1 MGFCTKSQTLVIPGT
16 NFIHVYRVWGDKL
29 EQKCKILSECKLISA
44 DVDIDGVIAI
54 CATTTSITADTGVA
68 TRAIWKPSVVWI
80 YDHKGVPM
88 SRFDVGF
95 PVTHVRFCGTML
107 CVLTSDQLYFFTLGP
122 KATCVHKRPLPF
134 EYPSVVSFKTRILE
148 TNSGM
153 KERVVIVVAKERN
166 VCWMEWESE
175 HPRVRFVKQ
184 SSKDDFHQHN
194 ITNIAIDLDLNM
206 ILTSSTQGTV
216 IRAFSL
222 DSGDLK
228 HEFRRGYWSAGILDM
243 GFGWRRAGEEPFVY
257 CLSEN
262 MTLHFWETHPLVPS
276 ILQSVSGVVESLMSL
291 TDGSSSMMSGAQ
303 VPPRFGYYVKTTLP
317 LPIKKLEISCLDQRF
332 LIMASSAT
340 SVHLFIYDTVAETVE
355 YNTCF
360 SIVNDR
366 T

>member
-1 MGFCTKSQTLVIPGT
+1 MGFCTKSQTLVIPGS
-16 NFIHVYRVWGDKL
+16 NFVHVYRVWGDKL
-29 EQKCKILSECKLISA
+29 EQKCKILSECRLISA
-44 DVDIDGVIAI
+44 DVDIDGVIAM
-54 CATTTSITADTGVA
+54 CATTDSTISDSSISSRT
-68 TRAIWKPSVVWI
+68 IWRPSVVWM

-95 PVTHVRFCGTML
+95 PVTHVRFCGSML
-107 CVLTSDQLYFFTLGP
+107 CVLTADQLHFFTLGA
-122 KATCVHKRPLPF
+122 KATCVHKRPLPV
-134 EYPSVVSFKTRILE
+134 ESPSVVAFKSRILE

-153 KERVVIVVAKERN
+153 KERVVVSFAKERQ
-166 VCWMEWESE
+166 VTWMEWEFE
-175 HPRVRFVKQ
+175 HPRVRFVR
-184 SSKDDFHQHN
+184 STSRDDLHQHS
-194 ITNIAIDLDLNM
+194 ITNMAIDLELNLL
-206 ILTSSTQGTV
+206 LTASTQGTV

-222 DSGDLK
+222 DSAESK
-228 HEFRRGYWSAGILDM
+228 YEFRRGYWSAGILDM

-291 TDGSSSMMSGAQ
+291 AEGSPMMPVAN
-303 VPPRFGYYVKTTLP
+303 VPPRFGYYAKTTLP

-332 LIMASSAT
+332 LIMAHST
-340 SVHLFIYDTVAETVE
+340 TNVHLFIYDTVAETIE
-355 YNTCF
+355 YNSCF